1 MKNNKIFLKKLLS
14 FVPSLNKFIRK
25 IYYNIN
31 NGIFFIPVDLET
43 FNQRNLKKNIYRLNF
58 KNFLRFEKKYSYFL
72 LFNKRSIL
80 DYSKKRLDELIEL
93 IKSEKFDVAYDGN
106 DPNGTEIV
114 SINVLKL
121 YLKKYPIENYPHR
134 FFYIK
139 NNFKISN
146 IGTNHRSYN
155 FNGSFLLP
163 SGGMTLG
170 DGGPVQNRLN
180 YIPELHGKSFLDIGS
195 EEGYAV
201 FQAIKKG
208 ASIAKGLN
216 IKENEEYDFFPEYIR
231 PKNITSRNREEIE
244 KTQKFLLK
252 QFGFEDHPGIKFEY
266 ENIYNL
272 SDKKFDF
279 VFCFGVLYHLKNP
292 YLALENLF
300 RVTKETLIIE
310 TQGIKNDKYLNACI
324 STKDGFVRHSSNA
337 LAFLLERAGFKK
349 VHILFESY
357 DKSMGLQNI
366 VLKAEKN

>member
-1 MKNNKIFLKKLLS
+1 MRNNKIFLKKLLS
-14 FVPSLNKFIRK
+14 FVPYLNKFIRK
-25 IYYNIN
+25 VYYNIN
-31 NGIFFIPVDLET
+31 NGTFFIPLDLKILDQEKSK
-43 FNQRNLKKNIYRLNF
+43 RKIYRLNL
-58 KNFLRFEKKYSYFL
+58 KNFLRFENKYSHFL
-72 LFNKRSIL
+72 VFNKKSIL
-80 DYSKKRLDELIEL
+80 DYSKKKLNELTELIT
-93 IKSEKFDVAYDGN
+93 SEKFDVVYDGN

-114 SINVLKL
+114 SINVLKF

-139 NNFKISN
+139 NNFKIFS
-146 IGTNHRSYN
+146 IGTNHRTYN

-170 DGGPVQNRLN
+170 DSGPIQNRLN
-180 YIPELHGKSFLDIGS
+180 YIPKLDGKSFLDIGS

-208 ASIAKGLN
+208 ASIATGLN
-216 IKENEEYDFFPEYIR
+216 IKENAEYDFFPEYVR
-231 PKNITSRNREEIE
+231 PKNITTRNREEIE
-244 KTQKFLLK
+244 RTQKFLLK
-252 QFGFEDHPGIKFEY
+252 QFGFEGHPGIKFKY

-300 RVTKETLIIE
+300 RVTNETLIIE
-310 TQGIKNDKYLNACI
+310 TQGIKNDKYLNAKI

-337 LAFLLERAGFKK
+337 LAFLLKRAGFKK
-349 VHILFESY
+349 VNILFESY
-357 DKSMGLQNI
+357 DRSMGLQNI